1 MPQIFGPKAERAAQP
16 QSSKSFTARHSLRR
30 TSGGKAVEPTFCAK
44 PTLFADG
51 QFAFKTK
58 HKAQST
64 KYKDPSGLEKRNAS
78 RHPVRLQN
86 VAEETGLHPCGG
98 AHARSGYRRER
109 RDFFRRERRL
119 AQPAAVSKSG
129 AVGYVPSKQTQLRH
143 RRHSLSQLRRSAAR
157 EPDVHVDVGLAWC
170 GLYVNRRGRRRA
182 SNSAHGD
189 RRLLQ
194 RLRHS
199 THVRPQL

>member
-64 KYKDPSGLEKRNAS
+64 KYKDPSGLETRNAS

-86 VAEETGLHPCGG
+86 VADEAGLHTRDVTN
-98 AHARSGYRRER
+98 AHSGY
-109 RDFFRRERRL
+109 
-119 AQPAAVSKSG
+119 
-129 AVGYVPSKQTQLRH
+129 H
-143 RRHSLSQLRRSAAR
+143 R
-157 EPDVHVDVGLAWC
+157 
-170 GLYVNRRGRRRA
+170 
-182 SNSAHGD
+182 
-189 RRLLQ
+189 
-194 RLRHS
+194 
-199 THVRPQL
+199 